1 MLFPGGTVV
10 KNLPANAGNTGDRGF
25 NPWVGKSPWRKKWQ
39 PIPVLLPGKSH
50 GQRSL
55 VDCSSWGHKRVE
67 HSLATKQQQSSWKY
81 IKSYRENGKFPKK
94 LCARSLQPQAKL
106 LGLLEDI

>member
-55 VDCSSWGHKRVE
+55 VDCSSWGHKRVG
-67 HSLATKQQQSSWKY
+67 HSLATKQQSSWKY

-94 LCARSLQPQAKL
+94 LCALSLQLQAKL

>member
-55 VDCSSWGHKRVE
+55 AGNNPCGHRELDMTGVTSYTHTYIYRNDLYRHIYRNDY
-67 HSLATKQQQSSWKY
+67 HSK
-81 IKSYRENGKFPKK
+81 
-94 LCARSLQPQAKL
+94 C
-106 LGLLEDI
+106 